1 MHADSAPLPDRYC
14 VMGNPVAHSRS
25 PQIHAAFAAQT
36 GQHIRYDAVLVAVGA
51 FAAAVARFRAGG
63 GRGCNVTLPFKT
75 DAWRLATARSSRAE
89 CAGAVNTLV
98 LQGEDIV
105 FGDNTDG
112 IGLVRDLTGNCGLD
126 LGGMHIVILGAGG
139 AARGIIGPLLEQR
152 PASVVVANRTAQ
164 RAHELVAGFAAAGN
178 VCGCG
183 LGALPGRRVD
193 LLINAT
199 SAALAGGPPTLPPGL
214 SLAGSWCYD
223 LVYDAHAEPF
233 RRQALALGARAA
245 WDGLG
250 MLVEQAAES
259 FWLWRGV
266 RPSTGPVIAALRAA
280 H

>member
-1 MHADSAPLPDRYC
+1 MHADSAPLPDLYC

-51 FAAAVARFRAGG
+51 FAAAVARFRARG

-98 LQGEDIV
+98 LRGEDTV

-164 RAHELVAGFAAAGN
+164 RAHELVAAFAAAGD

-183 LGALPGRRVD
+183 LEGLPGRRVD

-199 SAALAGGPPTLPPGL
+199 SAALAGGPPGLPPGL

-223 LVYDAHAEPF
+223 LVYGDHAEPF
-233 RRQALALGARAA
+233 RRQALALGARAV